1 MKFDSSALGA
11 EYSLALAGI
20 GSISELKDVG
30 EEELL
35 HAIEKLT
42 GAVNRNV
49 ELWDLLNE
57 IGNLLDTKKE
67 FNNYLEVN
75 RQEADSVE
83 GDLTGQIDD
92 GERQKLNKALSRM
105 RDDNL
110 RTQKEVD
117 VIDSKLDGMYN
128 QIKERFDEYKIPLG
142 NTIDESFIEDIKLK
156 LDEFDSNI
164 ENLLN
169 DVSDIL
175 NP

>member
-75 RQEADSVE
+75 
-83 GDLTGQIDD
+83 I
-92 GERQKLNKALSRM
+92 
-105 RDDNL
+105 
-110 RTQKEVD
+110 
-117 VIDSKLDGMYN
+117 
-128 QIKERFDEYKIPLG
+128 
-142 NTIDESFIEDIKLK
+142 
-156 LDEFDSNI
+156 
-164 ENLLN
+164 
-169 DVSDIL
+169 
-175 NP
+175 